1 MGAIISS
8 DYPGMDALQ
17 NRLTAARAA
26 NIGRLTAARG
36 TLMDNLPRLNTKIK
50 GASYVASAQFNLP
63 TSRAWIELF
72 SSTQAE
78 SCYLFMAFKRNYSA
92 VDIGTGASG
101 SETVLVNS
109 IDTSNSDGTEV
120 WCMPVK
126 IPAGTR
132 IAARGY
138 GYLGIVGSMMLAQ
151 V

>member
-92 VDIGTGASG
+92 VDIGTVRQEVKPSW
-101 SETVLVNS
+101 STVLTQAIQMAPKYGVCLS
-109 IDTSNSDGTEV
+109 RFLLEPVLPPEV
-120 WCMPVK
+120 M
-126 IPAGTR
+126 
-132 IAARGY
+132 
-138 GYLGIVGSMMLAQ
+138 GILEL
-151 V
+151 